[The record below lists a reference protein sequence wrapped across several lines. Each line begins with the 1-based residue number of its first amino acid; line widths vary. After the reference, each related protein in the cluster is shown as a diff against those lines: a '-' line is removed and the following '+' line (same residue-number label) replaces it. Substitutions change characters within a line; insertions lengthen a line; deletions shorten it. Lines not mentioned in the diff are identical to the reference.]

1 MDFVNKSKTVTIIG
15 MGDFGRALAKRLL
28 SFGYSVTFGCLN
40 PNSHKI
46 SPLDPLFSQTLI
58 TSTKSAIR
66 ANEVVFLCISVVH
79 FQHFAEKYKAAL
91 SRKIVVDVSNR
102 VKDFY
107 VKNSNAEFLQSLL
120 PDAIVVKAFNVVSAY
135 VMEGNSVQNSRVVP
149 VASNHSLARQAI
161 IDLGNEAGFRPYDA
175 GMLSNSGSIE
185 LNSTRMFAKW
195 KVPVVTAAAVYA
207 LWWLFVAYVDFIRK
221 VNFTWEQVFLRV
233 ANKPLCMTAI
243 TLLALTYL
251 PGCLAAMYHLVN
263 DTKYHKF
270 PKWLDSW
277 LAARRQIGLVAFAL
291 TSMHV
296 YISTLLLRPTYFPS
310 WFNCSVIA
318 PGLDGSDTWMNWKGE
333 LSCLTGLLGM
343 LAMCVLAV
351 ITIPGVTDSLNWA
364 EWRFL
369 QSKCGCL
376 ALLFSTGHA
385 WVMGAPVWMNYTRWV
400 DVLTS
405 ETFVSSFLPALVV
418 VLRVIQSLP
427 FIRHSL
433 IRIRKG
439 RIDDDPYLITITTE
453 TSQVA
458 RKTSVEMSNLT
469 YTDQTTS
476 LSEKLQQHPNR
487 TQAQAVGSEDIQGPS
502 PSSGDHSRV
511 ICTKD
516 SRAQPKDIL
525 VCENASAAKS
535 PMSQTVVK
543 RTDDDVR
550 VRVTNLGDREV
561 TSPLITSGNESDSC
575 EELVSRV

>member
-1 MDFVNKSKTVTIIG
+1 
-15 MGDFGRALAKRLL
+15 
-28 SFGYSVTFGCLN
+28 
-40 PNSHKI
+40 
-46 SPLDPLFSQTLI
+46 
-58 TSTKSAIR
+58 
-66 ANEVVFLCISVVH
+66 
-79 FQHFAEKYKAAL
+79 
-91 SRKIVVDVSNR
+91 
-102 VKDFY
+102 
-107 VKNSNAEFLQSLL
+107 
-120 PDAIVVKAFNVVSAY
+120 
-135 VMEGNSVQNSRVVP
+135 
-149 VASNHSLARQAI
+149 
-161 IDLGNEAGFRPYDA
+161 
-175 GMLSNSGSIE
+175 MLS
-185 LNSTRMFAKW
+185 
-195 KVPVVTAAAVYA
+195 
-207 LWWLFVAYVDFIRK
+207 
-221 VNFTWEQVFLRV
+221 
-233 ANKPLCMTAI
+233 
-243 TLLALTYL
+243 
-251 PGCLAAMYHLVN
+251 
-263 DTKYHKF
+263 
-270 PKWLDSW
+270 
-277 LAARRQIGLVAFAL
+277 
-291 TSMHV
+291 
-296 YISTLLLRPTYFPS
+296 
-310 WFNCSVIA
+310 IA
-318 PGLDGSDTWMNWKGE
+318 QGE